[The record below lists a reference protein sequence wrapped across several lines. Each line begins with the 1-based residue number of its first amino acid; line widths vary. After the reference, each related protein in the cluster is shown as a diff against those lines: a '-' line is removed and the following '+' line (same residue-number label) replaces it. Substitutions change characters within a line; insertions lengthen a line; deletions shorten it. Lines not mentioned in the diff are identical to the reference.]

1 MGDVVAQG
9 LFLVC
14 HVKFNMVIN
23 ELIRSLMMKNKR
35 TIIDVANATGYTVE
49 RIKQIVLFDSSPTT
63 TEAKV
68 IFEAFGISL
77 SEIIC
82 Y

>member
-1 MGDVVAQG
+1 
-9 LFLVC
+9 
-14 HVKFNMVIN
+14 
-23 ELIRSLMMKNKR
+23 MKNKK
-35 TIIDVANATGYTVE
+35 TITDVAKATGYTVE

-68 IFEAFGISL
+68 IFETFGVSL

>member
-1 MGDVVAQG
+1 
-9 LFLVC
+9 
-14 HVKFNMVIN
+14 
-23 ELIRSLMMKNKR
+23 MMKNKR